1 MFHCLK
7 SVNFYYTLFLMKQY
21 HYLFV
26 LQKEG
31 GGDLIR
37 LDSPPSDEDFDP
49 LCSKDKPVTAVSVSQ
64 TLPTTTEGLTNPL
77 YPYFV
82 PTIGKS
88 LSSSSHHTGNQSFL
102 YSQPHRHL
110 NVTGNVPEQRVHD
123 SSAGQSYGAL
133 YPSSSNALGAGKYNV
148 QDMDLLKEYGLDFK
162 TLSLKNGGASLRPV
176 PPASLSS
183 STPTVSSAGARD
195 PFENLVEFSD
205 SAVKNHPKNQ
215 WTKFD

>member
-1 MFHCLK
+1 MH
-7 SVNFYYTLFLMKQY
+7 Y
-21 HYLFV
+21 HNLFV

-37 LDSPPSDEDFDP
+37 LDSTPSDEDFDP
-49 LCSKDKPVTAVSVSQ
+49 LCSKDKPATALSVSQ
-64 TLPTTTEGLTNPL
+64 TLPTGTEGLTNPL

-88 LSSSSHHTGNQSFL
+88 LSSSSNYTGNQSFL
-102 YSQPHRHL
+102 YSQPHRRL
-110 NVTGNVPEQRVHD
+110 NITGNVPERKVQD
-123 SSAGQSYGAL
+123 SSAGQSYGARH
-133 YPSSSNALGAGKYNV
+133 PSFSNATGTGKYNV

-162 TLSLKNGGASLRPV
+162 TLSLKNGGASLRPA

-183 STPTVSSAGARD
+183 STPTMSSAGARD

>member
-1 MFHCLK
+1 M
-7 SVNFYYTLFLMKQY
+7 QY

-37 LDSPPSDEDFDP
+37 LDSTPSDEDFDP
-49 LCSKDKPVTAVSVSQ
+49 LCSKDKPATALSVSQ
-64 TLPTTTEGLTNPL
+64 TLPAATEGLTNPL

-82 PTIGKS
+82 PTIGK
-88 LSSSSHHTGNQSFL
+88 LSSSSSSHYTGNQSFL
-102 YSQPHRHL
+102 YSQSRRQL
-110 NVTGNVPEQRVHD
+110 NITGNVPERRVQD
-123 SSAGQSYGAL
+123 SSTGQSCGAL
-133 YPSSSNALGAGKYNV
+133 YPSFSNAMGTGKYNV

-176 PPASLSS
+176 TPASLSS
-183 STPTVSSAGARD
+183 STPAVSSAGARD

>member
-1 MFHCLK
+1 MH
-7 SVNFYYTLFLMKQY
+7 Y
-21 HYLFV
+21 HYPFV

-37 LDSPPSDEDFDP
+37 LDSTPSDEDFDP
-49 LCSKDKPVTAVSVSQ
+49 LCSKDKPATALSVSQ
-64 TLPTTTEGLTNPL
+64 TLPTATEGLTNPL

-88 LSSSSHHTGNQSFL
+88 SSSSHYTGNQSFL
-102 YSQPHRHL
+102 YSQSHRLL
-110 NVTGNVPEQRVHD
+110 NITGSVPERRVQD
-123 SSAGQSYGAL
+123 PSAGQSYGAL

-148 QDMDLLKEYGLDFK
+148 QDLDLLKEYGLDFK

-183 STPTVSSAGARD
+183 STPTMSSAGARD

>member
-1 MFHCLK
+1 M
-7 SVNFYYTLFLMKQY
+7 MQY

-37 LDSPPSDEDFDP
+37 LDSTPSDEDFDP
-49 LCSKDKPVTAVSVSQ
+49 LCSKDKPATAMSVSQ
-64 TLPTTTEGLTNPL
+64 TLPTATEGLTNPI

-82 PTIGKS
+82 PKIGKS
-88 LSSSSHHTGNQSFL
+88 LSSSSSHYTGNQSFL
-102 YSQPHRHL
+102 YSQHHRHL
-110 NVTGNVPEQRVHD
+110 NITGNVPERRVQD

-162 TLSLKNGGASLRPV
+162 TLSLKNGGTSLRPV

-183 STPTVSSAGARD
+183 STPTMSSAGARD
-195 PFENLVEFSD
+195 PFENLVDFSD
-205 SAVKNHPKNQ
+205 AAVKNHPKNQ

>member
-1 MFHCLK
+1 MFL
-7 SVNFYYTLFLMKQY
+7 LIQY
-21 HYLFV
+21 QYLFV

-37 LDSPPSDEDFDP
+37 LDSTPSDEDFDP
-49 LCSKDKPVTAVSVSQ
+49 LCSKDKPATALSVSQ
-64 TLPTTTEGLTNPL
+64 TLPMATEGLTNPL

-88 LSSSSHHTGNQSFL
+88 SSSHSTGNQSFL

-110 NVTGNVPEQRVHD
+110 NVTGNVPERRVQD
-123 SSAGQSYGAL
+123 SSAGQSYSAL
-133 YPSSSNALGAGKYNV
+133 YPSSSSALGAGKYNV

-176 PPASLSS
+176 LPASLSS
-183 STPTVSSAGARD
+183 STPTMSSAGARD

-205 SAVKNHPKNQ
+205 SSVKNPSKNQ

>member
-1 MFHCLK
+1 M
-7 SVNFYYTLFLMKQY
+7 FLMMHY
-21 HYLFV
+21 HCLFV

-37 LDSPPSDEDFDP
+37 LDSTPSDEDFDP
-49 LCSKDKPVTAVSVSQ
+49 LCSKDKPATALSVSQ
-64 TLPTTTEGLTNPL
+64 TLPTATEGLTNPL
-77 YPYFV
+77 YPYFA
-82 PTIGKS
+82 PTVGK
-88 LSSSSHHTGNQSFL
+88 SSSHYTGNQSFL

-110 NVTGNVPEQRVHD
+110 NITGSVPERRVQD
-123 SSAGQSYGAL
+123 PSAGQSYGAL
-133 YPSSSNALGAGKYNV
+133 CPSSSNALGAGKDNV
-148 QDMDLLKEYGLDFK
+148 QDLDLLKEYGLDFK

-183 STPTVSSAGARD
+183 STPTMSSAGARD
-195 PFENLVEFSD
+195 PFETLVEFSD

>member
-1 MFHCLK
+1 MFLLIK
-7 SVNFYYTLFLMKQY
+7 F

-37 LDSPPSDEDFDP
+37 LDSTPSDEDFDP
-49 LCSKDKPVTAVSVSQ
+49 LCSKDKPATAPSVSQ
-64 TLPTTTEGLTNPL
+64 TLPMATEGLTNPL

-88 LSSSSHHTGNQSFL
+88 SLPSCYTGNQSFL
-102 YSQPHRHL
+102 YPHPHRHL
-110 NVTGNVPEQRVHD
+110 NITGNVPERRVQD
-123 SSAGQSYGAL
+123 SNAGQSCGAL

-162 TLSLKNGGASLRPV
+162 TLSLKNGGAALRPI

-183 STPTVSSAGARD
+183 STPSMSSAGAKD

>member
-1 MFHCLK
+1 
-7 SVNFYYTLFLMKQY
+7 
-21 HYLFV
+21 V

-37 LDSPPSDEDFDP
+37 LDSTPSDEDFDP
-49 LCSKDKPVTAVSVSQ
+49 LSSKNKPATALSVSQ
-64 TLPTTTEGLTNPL
+64 TLPTAKEGLINPL

-82 PTIGKS
+82 PTVGKS
-88 LSSSSHHTGNQSFL
+88 SSSSSSSSHYTGNQSFL
-102 YSQPHRHL
+102 YSQPHRRL
-110 NVTGNVPEQRVHD
+110 NITGNVPERRLQD

-133 YPSSSNALGAGKYNV
+133 HPSFSNAMGTGKYNV

-183 STPTVSSAGARD
+183 STPTMSSAGARD

-205 SAVKNHPKNQ
+205 SAVKSHPKNQ